1 MPRLIGKQS
10 SGGLSVGLLLLITV
24 GVFGTLEYVGAID
37 LIPNF
42 GLARSYYPGIPAP
55 NANSDQSATPDTQN

>member
-24 GVFGTLEYVGAID
+24 GALGTLEYAGAID

-42 GLARSYYPGIPAP
+42 GLDRSYYPGTPAP
-55 NANSDQSATPDTQN
+55 NANSDQSATPDAQN